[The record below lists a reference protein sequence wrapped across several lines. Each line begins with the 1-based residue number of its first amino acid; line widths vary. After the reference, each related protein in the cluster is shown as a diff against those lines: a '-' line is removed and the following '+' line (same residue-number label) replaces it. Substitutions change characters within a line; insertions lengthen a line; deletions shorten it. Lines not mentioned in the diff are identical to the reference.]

1 MLMLGNKTVVHCD
14 MSRRCCVQVYSEDP
28 PDTKKTSLSP
38 LAYFVSVGLSAIARQ
53 QVASLLEKK
62 KLCNYAINNFL

>member
-1 MLMLGNKTVVHCD
+1 M
-14 MSRRCCVQVYSEDP
+14 QVYSEDP

-62 KLCNYAINNFL
+62 TYVTMPSTTFCNTL